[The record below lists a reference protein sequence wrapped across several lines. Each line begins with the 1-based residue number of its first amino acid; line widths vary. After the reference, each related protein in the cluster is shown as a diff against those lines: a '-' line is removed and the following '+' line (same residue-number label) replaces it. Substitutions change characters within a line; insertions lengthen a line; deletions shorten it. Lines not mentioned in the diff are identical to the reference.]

1 MRSFL
6 LEVEHEGVGEPV
18 RNLDLE
24 GETEL
29 ARDCNVVWAVT
40 NEEIQ
45 VADVGRAGM
54 LRVSYCGD
62 LRCSVV
68 VRSYVFLLDECFFV
82 ADEF

>member
-6 LEVEHEGVGEPV
+6 LDIKHEGVGKPI

-29 ARDCNVVWAVT
+29 ARDCNVVGAVT

-45 VADVGRAGM
+45 VADVGLASV
-54 LRVSYCGD
+54 LRVVHCGD
-62 LRCSVV
+62 LRRSVI
-68 VRSYVFLLDECFFV
+68 VRSYVSFLDECFFV